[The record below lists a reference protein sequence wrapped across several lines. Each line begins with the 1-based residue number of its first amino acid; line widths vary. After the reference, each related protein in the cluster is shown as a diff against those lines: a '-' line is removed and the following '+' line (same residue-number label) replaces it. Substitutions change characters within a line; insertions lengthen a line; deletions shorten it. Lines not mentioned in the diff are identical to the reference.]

1 MITHVRHRKAV
12 ALAATFLCEANLILS
27 YFNKPF
33 FKIIFTEC
41 RIRIPKTAC
50 QGFW

>member
-27 YFNKPF
+27 FFDESFYFIN
-33 FKIIFTEC
+33 
-41 RIRIPKTAC
+41 RIYLTVS
-50 QGFW
+50 F